1 MAFETTHGTLRQ
13 TRLTNESAEY
23 LARREELRL
32 AEAIEQ
38 RGIDL
43 LTPVYNLL
51 DLTPGGRDDWY
62 AQLTYPERA
71 PLAAAVS
78 RVGMSGLL
86 HDFKEQVVQIAIGE
100 GPAGVQPLH
109 DQGNR
114 LRIPAHLQ
122 LLVLMKGIEH
132 AMHDVVRLSLERFLS
147 QDSLSENIVSIRHDG
162 APPRSH

>member
-32 AEAIEQ
+32 AEEIEQ

-71 PLAAAVS
+71 
-78 RVGMSGLL
+78 
-86 HDFKEQVVQIAIGE
+86 HWQ
-100 GPAGVQPLH
+100 
-109 DQGNR
+109 
-114 LRIPAHLQ
+114 LR
-122 LLVLMKGIEH
+122 
-132 AMHDVVRLSLERFLS
+132 
-147 QDSLSENIVSIRHDG
+147 
-162 APPRSH
+162 